1 MSRVIRAAT
10 RVRAPARAR
19 LLTVGAETLQA
30 GGTGQTE
37 TEQGGDGYLERVA
50 KFVPAEVV
58 GFFLFVNNILQQSDK
73 PDHSG
78 TMVGISVHTISIW
91 AFLIGLILT
100 PVYIWYIHEDDDAWK
115 LNAFVST
122 LAFPI
127 WAYAIG
133 AVAFDKFHDGNF
145 ASILLA
151 TFTVFSG
158 LLKPPAKSDQDAN
171 DTTGGQHGGPTP
183 KPAPPTVPTGAA
195 TTGAPVTSAMPTVR
209 PQSGPAQS

>member
-1 MSRVIRAAT
+1 MSRVIRAAR
-10 RVRAPARAR
+10 RVRAPAR
-19 LLTVGAETLQA
+19 LLTVGAEKLQA

-73 PDHSG
+73 PDHIA
-78 TMVGISVHTISIW
+78 TMVGLSVHTISIW
-91 AFLIGLILT
+91 TLIIGLILT
-100 PVYIWYIHEDDDAWK
+100 PVYVWYMHEDDDAWR

-158 LLKPPAKSDQDAN
+158 LLKPRAESNEHADDA
-171 DTTGGQHGGPTP
+171 TGGQHSGPPP
-183 KPAPPTVPTGAA
+183 KPTAPAVPT
-195 TTGAPVTSAMPTVR
+195 TSAMTGGAVTPAMPTAP
-209 PQSGPAQS
+209 PQSGLAQN